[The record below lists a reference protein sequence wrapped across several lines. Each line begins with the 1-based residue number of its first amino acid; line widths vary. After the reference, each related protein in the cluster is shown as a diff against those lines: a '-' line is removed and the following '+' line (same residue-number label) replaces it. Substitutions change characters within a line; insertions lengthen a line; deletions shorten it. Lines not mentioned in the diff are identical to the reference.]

1 VRRWHRLAVATAAL
15 LLPWLG
21 AASAARAA
29 GFAAAEFGGELGN
42 VVATNPTA
50 LYYNPGGIGFSE
62 GTHLYLDGVLAL
74 RNGTFTHAPAATDV
88 PEPAGAEGANSGRA
102 HFFNVFGAPMAGA
115 TTRLGALA
123 LGAAFSVPFG
133 GSIRWDGQSRF
144 AGDPRFPLA
153 ADGPQRWT
161 ITDGQLSS
169 LYFTLGAAYR
179 LGPLSVGV
187 AGNLVRSS
195 LRQTQ
200 AKNPTGAGDPD
211 VSNEGRD
218 TVDVS
223 GTQASFGA
231 GALLEAIRDRLW
243 LGFSYQAQPGLGP
256 MQLHGKLEVSFQ
268 GDSAPFAVT
277 LHQALPDI
285 IRFGARYRA
294 SPLVELRLY
303 GDVTRW
309 SRFGTQCIALG
320 DQPCAVFPSGAD
332 ATPNASTVQNLRR
345 LWRDTYG
352 ARAGASVWA
361 RPNLEL
367 LAGLGYETT
376 AVPDA
381 TLDPTFP
388 DAASLRTALG
398 ARLQV
403 TAGLAIN
410 GGLTALWYAQRDN
423 TGRSGL
429 ADAQPPTRR
438 ADAGGR
444 YTLCLG
450 LVNLGIEQRF

>member
-1 VRRWHRLAVATAAL
+1 M
-15 LLPWLG
+15 
-21 AASAARAA
+21 
-29 GFAAAEFGGELGN
+29 
-42 VVATNPTA
+42 
-50 LYYNPGGIGFSE
+50 
-62 GTHLYLDGVLAL
+62 
-74 RNGTFTHAPAATDV
+74 
-88 PEPAGAEGANSGRA
+88 PEPVGAEGANSGRA
-102 HFFNVFGAPMAGA
+102 RFFNVFGAPMAGA

-133 GSIRWDGQSRF
+133 GNIHWDGNRRF
-144 AGDPRFPLA
+144 AGDPRFSLA

-161 ITDGQLSS
+161 ITDGQQSS

-179 LGPLSVGV
+179 LGPLSVGIS
-187 AGNLVRSS
+187 GNLIRSS

-200 AKNPTGAGDPD
+200 AKNPTGLGDPD

-218 TVDVS
+218 TLDVS
-223 GTQASFGA
+223 GAQVSFGA

-243 LGFSYQAQPGLGP
+243 LAASYQAQPGLGP
-256 MQLHGKLEVSFQ
+256 MQLHGNLEVSFQ
-268 GDSAPFAVT
+268 GSSAPFAVT
-277 LHQALPDI
+277 LNQALPDI

-309 SRFGTQCIALG
+309 SRFGTQCVSLAG
-320 DQPCAVFPSGAD
+320 QPCAVFPDGAD
-332 ATPNASTVQNLRR
+332 ATSNLSTVQNLRR

-352 ARAGASVWA
+352 ARAGASVRA

-367 LAGLGYETT
+367 LAGLGYETA

-388 DAASLRTALG
+388 DAASIRTALG
-398 ARLQV
+398 ARLQIR
-403 TAGLAIN
+403 AGLAIN
-410 GGLTALWYAQRDN
+410 GGLTALWYASRDN
-423 TGRSGL
+423 TGRSEL
-429 ADAQPPTRR
+429 ANAQPPTRR

-444 YTLCLG
+444 YTLWLG

>member
-1 VRRWHRLAVATAAL
+1 MRRSHRLTAVAL
-15 LLPWLG
+15 LLPSLG
-21 AASAARAA
+21 AAGAAQAA
-29 GFAAAEFGGELGN
+29 GFASAEFGGELGN

-50 LYYNPGGIGFSE
+50 LYYNPGALGFSE

-88 PEPAGAEGANSGRA
+88 PEPPGAEGANSGRA

-133 GSIRWDGQSRF
+133 GNIHWDGNSRF

-161 ITDGQLSS
+161 VTEGQLRA

-179 LGPLSVGV
+179 LGRISVGIS
-187 AGNLVRSS
+187 GNVVRSS
-195 LRQTQ
+195 IRQTQ
-200 AKNPTGAGDPD
+200 AKNPTGLGDPD
-211 VSNEGRD
+211 VNNEGRD
-218 TVDVS
+218 TLDVS
-223 GTQASFGA
+223 GTQVSFGA
-231 GALLEAIRDRLW
+231 GALLEAIPDRLW
-243 LGFSYQAQPGLGP
+243 LAVSYQAQPGLGP
-256 MQLHGKLEVSFQ
+256 MQLHGSLQVSFQ

-277 LHQALPDI
+277 LNQALPDI
-285 IRFGARYRA
+285 IRFGARFRA
-294 SPLVELRLY
+294 SPIVELRLY
-303 GDVTRW
+303 GDTTRW
-309 SRFGTQCIALG
+309 SRFGTQCIALAG
-320 DQPCAVFPSGAD
+320 QPCAVFSTGAD
-332 ATPNASTVQNLRR
+332 ATPNLSTVQNLRR
-345 LWRDTYG
+345 LWRDTYA

-361 RPNLEL
+361 RPDLEL
-367 LAGLGYETT
+367 FAGLGYETA

-388 DAASLRTALG
+388 DAASVRTALG
-398 ARLQV
+398 ARMQI

-410 GGLTALWYAQRDN
+410 AGLTALWYASRDN
-423 TGRSGL
+423 TGRSEL

-444 YTLCLG
+444 YTLWLG
-450 LVNLGIEQRF
+450 LVNLGLEQRF